1 MNSVV
6 KALVGGG
13 VTFVVGLALWMFTG
27 DIETPVVTLTKL
39 GVVLMALGALEVVYG
54 LYKGVVGSK

>member
-1 MNSVV
+1 M

-13 VTFVVGLALWMFTG
+13 ITFVIGLVLWQFTG

-39 GVVLMALGALEVVYG
+39 GVVLMALGVLEVLYG
-54 LYKGVVGSK
+54 LYKGVARK

>member
-1 MNSVV
+1 MNSSS
-6 KALVGGG
+6 KALAGGG
-13 VTFVVGLALWMFTG
+13 ITFVIGLVLWQFAG

-54 LYKGVVGSK
+54 LYRGAARKY

>member
-1 MNSVV
+1 MNQTM

-13 VTFVVGLALWMFTG
+13 ITFVIGLVLWQFTG

-39 GVVLMALGALEVVYG
+39 GVVLMALGVLEVLYG
-54 LYKGVVGSK
+54 LYKGVARK

>member
-1 MNSVV
+1 MNPAF

-13 VTFVVGLALWMFTG
+13 ITFVIGLVLWQFTG

-39 GVVLMALGALEVVYG
+39 GVVLMALGALEVLYG
-54 LYKGVVGSK
+54 LYRGVAQK